1 MMISARI
8 QRSRQQG
15 QWAEA
20 IAAAYLKAHGLR
32 ELKRNYRCPAGEID
46 IIMQHQTMLVFVEVR
61 YRANDRY
68 GHALETIIPRKQRRL
83 LKAAW
88 HYLQTCPRTAR
99 LPARFD
105 VVTVGGEQEKPTLE
119 WIKGAFEAS
128 FHA

>member
-1 MMISARI
+1 MISART
-8 QRSRQQG
+8 QRSRQRG

-20 IAAAYLKAHGLR
+20 IAATYLKAQGLC

-46 IIMQHQTMLVFVEVR
+46 IIMQHQATLVFVEVR
-61 YRANDRY
+61 YRADDRY

-83 LKAAW
+83 LKTAW
-88 HYLQTCPRTAR
+88 HYLQTHPGTAR

-105 VVTVGGEQEKPTLE
+105 VVTVGGGQEKPTLE

-128 FHA
+128 SQA

>member
-1 MMISARI
+1 MISART
-8 QRSRQQG
+8 QHSRQRG
-15 QWAEA
+15 QWAGA
-20 IAAAYLKAHGLR
+20 IAAAYLKAQGLR
-32 ELKRNYRCPAGEID
+32 ELKRNYRCPAGGEID
-46 IIMQHQTMLVFVEVR
+46 IIMQHQTTLVFVEVR

-83 LKAAW
+83 LKTAW
-88 HYLQTCPRTAR
+88 HYLQTRPGTAR

>member
-1 MMISARI
+1 MISART
-8 QRSRQQG
+8 QRSRQRG

-20 IAAAYLKAHGLR
+20 IAAAYLKAQGLR

-46 IIMQHQTMLVFVEVR
+46 IIMQHQTTLVFVEVR

-88 HYLQTCPRTAR
+88 HYLQTRPGTAR
-99 LPARFD
+99 
-105 VVTVGGEQEKPTLE
+105 
-119 WIKGAFEAS
+119 
-128 FHA
+128 HA